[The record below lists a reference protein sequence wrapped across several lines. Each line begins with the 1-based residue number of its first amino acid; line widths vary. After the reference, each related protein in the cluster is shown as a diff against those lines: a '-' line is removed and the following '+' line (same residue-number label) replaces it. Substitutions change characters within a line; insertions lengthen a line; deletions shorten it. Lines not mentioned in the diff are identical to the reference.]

1 MAYANI
7 LTLYLGQMS
16 AVVLAWP
23 KIFMPTVTKGAEWR
37 WNGPS
42 SVGIQNRAN
51 ETEYGSGTIVN
62 LTEAQH

>member
-1 MAYANI
+1 
-7 LTLYLGQMS
+7 MS